1 MKEFIFETCCGS
13 ADDVVRSELGGA
25 DRAELNS
32 ALFLGGLTP
41 SLGALDIAVEK
52 TSKIKILTMI
62 RPRQGG
68 FCYTDLEMKTMIKD
82 ARDMIAHGSSGL
94 VFGFLKENGTVDSA
108 RCKELLAIAGDK
120 EAVFHRAFDVVPDWR
135 EAMEILID
143 IGFTRILTSG
153 QRSKA
158 IDGKETIREMIEYAA
173 GRIEILPGAGLNEKN
188 ALEMIRHT
196 GCTQLHMSKR
206 KKCQDLSVT
215 NNPEIC
221 FGNPSAPEEYTFDM
235 MDEVELKRVI
245 GEIRAAVA
253 RDLQYLF

>member
-1 MKEFIFETCCGS
+1 MKNIIFETCCGS
-13 ADDVVRSELGGA
+13 ADDVVNSELGGA

-41 SLGALDIAVEK
+41 SLGALDVAVAN

-68 FCYTDLEMKTMIKD
+68 FCYTDLEMKTMIND
-82 ARDMIAHGSSGL
+82 AENMINHGSKGL
-94 VFGFLKENGTVDSA
+94 VFGFLKEDGSVDSA

-120 EAVFHRAFDVVPDWR
+120 ETVFHRAFDVVPDWKA
-135 EAMEILID
+135 AMETLID
-143 IGFTRILTSG
+143 LGFTRILTSG

-221 FGNPSAPEEYTFDM
+221 FGNPSAPEEFTFDM
-235 MDEVELKRVI
+235 MDQVELKRI
-245 GEIRAAVA
+245 LGEIRKELG
-253 RDLQYLF
+253 R